1 MLRGG
6 SGGVEEG
13 AVRSLVAAG
22 ASGIGLGAAVEPHR
36 YRLSDAASGSCRDDT
51 WTPTPTPEP
60 LASRYRSVPTRRS
73 NDRGPMTDWRG
84 SQVTRRSHSYDRQ
97 PA

>member
-60 LASRYRSVPTRRS
+60 LASRCRSVPTRREQRSRS
-73 NDRGPMTDWRG
+73 NDRLSRLAGGPL
-84 SQVTRRSHSYDRQ
+84 VAQ
-97 PA
+97 P